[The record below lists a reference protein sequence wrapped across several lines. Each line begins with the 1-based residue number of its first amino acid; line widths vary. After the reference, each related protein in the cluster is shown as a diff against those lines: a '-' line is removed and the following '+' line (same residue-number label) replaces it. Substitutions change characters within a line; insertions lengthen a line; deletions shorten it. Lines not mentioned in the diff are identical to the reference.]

1 MLLVR
6 SYVCLRHRS
15 IVCLLMVCLWLV
27 RLVVWFSV
35 PSFVCLSLVC
45 LFVRLI
51 NCLFACLS
59 ILLRVFVFVRG
70 CGAVGDP

>member
-6 SYVCLRHRS
+6 SCVCLCHGF
-15 IVCLLMVCLWLV
+15 IVCLLLVSLWLV
-27 RLVVWFSV
+27 RLVVCFSV
-35 PSFVCLSLVC
+35 PSFVCSSLVC

-59 ILLRVFVFVRG
+59 ILLLVFVFVRG
-70 CGAVGDP
+70 CGAGGDP

>member
-6 SYVCLRHRS
+6 SYVCLCHRS
-15 IVCLLMVCLWLV
+15 IVCLLLVCLWLV
-27 RLVVWFSV
+27 RLVVCFSV
-35 PSFVCLSLVC
+35 PSFVCSSLVC

-59 ILLRVFVFVRG
+59 ILLLVFVFVRG
-70 CGAVGDP
+70 CGAGGDP